1 MKEYSL
7 HINTYSYTVGLP
19 ELLILSLAFTTTRL
33 FSNGYA
39 DRRPGN
45 EYWEQNTGLMTLGS
59 PQLLP

>member
-1 MKEYSL
+1 MKQYSL

-19 ELLILSLAFTTTRL
+19 ELLILSLAFTMTRL

-45 EYWEQNTGLMTLGS
+45 EYWEQNTGLMT
-59 PQLLP
+59 